1 MKNIYSTYFESLQ
14 LGAIILISFEYP
26 LKEKKIILKEVKFFE
41 KEANAIN
48 HIKKQKLELIKEKD
62 QANYGNIQ
70 VLQELILNYLSGKDI
85 NIYDNIKDLG
95 IALDMKKKF
104 STEFSF
110 SVFNVLA
117 NLNRGEVTTY
127 SEIGNQIGSKAYRA
141 IGNVL
146 RKNPLPLIIPCH
158 RVIKKN
164 GEIGGF
170 MGESDKSWQ
179 QNLKRYLLEIE
190 KITNF

>member
-1 MKNIYSTYFESLQ
+1 MKNIFTTFFEASQ
-14 LGAIILISFEYP
+14 LDAIILITFED
-26 LKEKKIILKEVKFFE
+26 LFKDKRIKLEEVKFFE
-41 KEANAIN
+41 K
-48 HIKKQKLELIKEKD
+48 KKNVIDYVRKKNLELVKEKD
-62 QANYGNIQ
+62 LVKYGNIQ

-85 NIYDNIKDLG
+85 NIYDNLKDLN
-95 IALDMKKKF
+95 IVLDINDKF
-104 STEFSF
+104 PTEFSLR
-110 SVFNVLA
+110 VINKLA
-117 NLNRGEVTTY
+117 NINRGEITTY
-127 SEIGNQIGSKAYRA
+127 SEIGTMIGSKAYRA

-179 QNLKRYLLEIE
+179 QNLKRNLLEIE
-190 KITNF
+190 QIANP